1 MSHRSRA
8 LPVSRRRG
16 VSLFEAIAALAI
28 VGATSVG
35 ALAVAG
41 AGVRTAEQARRAHE
55 VQALVREHL
64 ARVELARDEEL
75 QLLPDSLAA
84 GTFAPPF
91 EDYRWEMTAR
101 PDAQYAGLFRIA
113 LVVRWDAGAFV
124 TESALY
130 RRPARRMLEGE

>member
-1 MSHRSRA
+1 MSRRSH
-8 LPVSRRRG
+8 VSHAPRRRG

-55 VQALVREHL
+55 LQALVREQL
-64 ARVELARDEEL
+64 ARLELARDEEL
-75 QLLPDSLAA
+75 RLLPDSLAA

-91 EDYRWEMTAR
+91 DDYRWEMAAR
-101 PDAQYAGLFRIA
+101 PDARYNGLFRIE
-113 LVVRWDAGAFV
+113 LVVRWADGVFV
-124 TESALY
+124 TQSAIY
-130 RRPARRMLEGE
+130 RRPARRVLEGE